1 MVLDVFVGDISS
13 NDDINFSIVDFL
25 SMSTLSLGHSELDL
39 DPPFPTSEWPFEFG
53 ADFSG
58 SAFMLW
64 VDGSSDDVEVLGIA
78 VVPEPAS
85 IMLLAL
91 GLLALRFKRR

>member
-1 MVLDVFVGDISS
+1 
-13 NDDINFSIVDFL
+13 
-25 SMSTLSLGHSELDL
+25 MSTLSLGHSELDL

-64 VDGSSDDVEVLGIA
+64 VDGSSDDAEVLGIA